1 MNPEWLATLSAV
13 HTHFSTLCRRGWR
26 RIDVES
32 SLNLFIPPLF
42 ISPPPPQG
50 ERLCFC
56 SVDHAAAGSPG
67 TIALLGGGRGLLRR
81 SELPNWAIGLEEF
94 PCWAVMQIPS
104 WHPGFTL
111 IDESLVPANPEGRSV

>member
-42 ISPPPPQG
+42 ISPPPPKGNVCVFALWITPQLAAQAQL
-50 ERLCFC
+50 LCL
-56 SVDHAAAGSPG
+56 VGV
-67 TIALLGGGRGLLRR
+67 GG
-81 SELPNWAIGLEEF
+81 F
-94 PCWAVMQIPS
+94 
-104 WHPGFTL
+104 
-111 IDESLVPANPEGRSV
+111 